1 MESVIGS
8 EKQPYLFR
16 VCAVKKGALLLPE
29 GAPSLRWQAAPRSWE
44 PLFLRPRAGWEA
56 GFTSRSSIAK
66 FFEKGLVISVNESQL
81 GLFYGLSFLCVAI
94 AFAFAAYLYLWVKKQ
109 KTENA
114 KIQEVSLLIKQGA
127 NTFMRREYLVLAK
140 FAVVAAVVILVLL
153 PSPIWT
159 GNIVDNISMAIAY
172 LCGTALSAIAGK
184 IGILVATLSNG
195 RTAEAAQKGIKPAFL
210 IGFRGGAV
218 MGLLVV
224 GCSLLGVAAVLLVTG
239 DSSILLGFSF
249 GASSLALFAKAGGG
263 IFTKTADV
271 SADLT
276 GKVELG
282 IPEDD
287 PRNPAVIAD
296 NVGDNVGDV
305 AGMGADLFDSNVAAM
320 ASALVLAQSLSGGD
334 FNNVSMVF
342 CYAILGLFASII
354 GIATARVGK
363 KGDPTTALNSSTY
376 VTTAIYLVLTAGA
389 TALFPGFS
397 WRIWGAAAVGLL
409 VGVIIGITTDYFTDD
424 SKSPVK
430 KVAKASSS
438 GPAFTVL
445 SGISYGFI
453 SALPA
458 MVGIAISALIAYK
471 LCEPMGEGYAIFG
484 ISMAAVGMLSIV
496 GMIISNDAYGP
507 IVDNARGLAEMGGL
521 GEETI
526 RTADELDSAGNT
538 VKAVTKGFS
547 ISAAGLTV
555 ISLLGA
561 FMSEANDALAAAGRE
576 LITGF
581 DIMSPTVFFGVLVGA
596 VVPAVFSAM
605 LILGVDKNAQRMV
618 AEIHRQFN
626 SIKGL
631 REGKPGVKPE
641 YDKCIDIA
649 TSGSLRELIPAG
661 LMSII
666 ATVVVGFIG
675 GPSAIG
681 GFLLGNIV
689 SGLLLALFMSNAG
702 GLWDNC
708 KKYIEAGAEGG
719 KGSDSHK
726 AAVIGDTVG
735 DPFKD
740 TAGPSINT
748 QITVVSLVSSLLS
761 SVFVMFSFFS

>member
-1 MESVIGS
+1 MESHLS
-8 EKQPYLFR
+8 
-16 VCAVKKGALLLPE
+16 
-29 GAPSLRWQAAPRSWE
+29 
-44 PLFLRPRAGWEA
+44 
-56 GFTSRSSIAK
+56 
-66 FFEKGLVISVNESQL
+66 
-81 GLFYGLSFLCVAI
+81 LFYGLSFLTVVL

-109 KTENA
+109 KTVNA
-114 KIQEVSLLIKQGA
+114 KIQEVSALIKEGA
-127 NTFMRREYLVLAK
+127 NTFMRREYKILAK
-140 FAVVAAVVILVLL
+140 FAAVAAVLILLFL
-153 PSPIWT
+153 PSPIWQ
-159 GNIVDNISMAIAY
+159 GDPVPNISMAVAYIA
-172 LCGTALSAIAGK
+172 GTVLSAIAGK

-195 RTAEAAQKGIKPAFL
+195 RAAEGAQKGLKPAFL

-224 GCSLLGVAAVLLVTG
+224 GCSLFGVAAVLMLTG

-263 IFTKTADV
+263 IFTKAADV
-271 SADLT
+271 AADLT

-282 IPEDD
+282 IAEDD

-320 ASALVLAQSLSGGD
+320 ASALVIAQSLSGGA
-334 FNNVSMVF
+334 FANTSMVF
-342 CYAILGLFASII
+342 CYAILGLLASVV

-363 KGDPTTALNSSTY
+363 NGNPTRALNSSTY
-376 VTTAIYLVLTAGA
+376 VTTAIFLALTAGA
-389 TALFPGFS
+389 TLLFEVFS
-397 WRIWGAAAVGLL
+397 WRIWGASAVGLL
-409 VGVIIGITTDYFTDD
+409 VGVIIGIATDYFTDD
-424 SKSPVK
+424 SKPIVR
-430 KVAKASSS
+430 KVAHASGS
-438 GPAFTVL
+438 GPAFTIL
-445 SGISYGFI
+445 SGVSYGFI

-458 MVGIAISALIAYK
+458 MLGIAVSALVAYK
-471 LCEPMGEGYAIFG
+471 LCEPMGDGYAIFG

-507 IVDNARGLAEMGGL
+507 IVDNARGLAEMGDL

-547 ISAAGLTV
+547 IGAAGLTV

-561 FMSEANDALAAAGRE
+561 FMSEANAALAEAGKA

-581 DIMSPTVFFGVLVGA
+581 DIMSPTVFFGILIGA
-596 VVPAVFSAM
+596 AIPAVFSAM

-618 AEIHRQFN
+618 AEIHRQFA
-626 SIKGL
+626 SIPGL
-631 REGKPGVKPE
+631 KEGREDAKPE
-641 YDKCIDIA
+641 YGKCIDIA
-649 TSGSLRELIPAG
+649 TTGALRELIPAG
-661 LMSII
+661 LMSIV
-666 ATVVVGFIG
+666 ATLVVGFIG
-675 GPSAIG
+675 GPLAIG

-689 SGLLLALFMSNAG
+689 SGLLLALFMSNSG
-702 GLWDNC
+702 GLWDNS
-708 KKYIEAGAEGG
+708 KKYVEAGNEGG
-719 KGSDSHK
+719 KGSEAHK
-726 AAVIGDTVG
+726 SAVIGDTVG

-761 SVFVMFSFFS
+761 SLFVLFSIFD

>member
-1 MESVIGS
+1 M
-8 EKQPYLFR
+8 
-16 VCAVKKGALLLPE
+16 
-29 GAPSLRWQAAPRSWE
+29 
-44 PLFLRPRAGWEA
+44 
-56 GFTSRSSIAK
+56 
-66 FFEKGLVISVNESQL
+66 ESQL
-81 GLFYGLSFLCVAI
+81 SLFYGLSFLTAAL
-94 AFAFAAYLYLWVKKQ
+94 AFAFAVYLYLWVKKRRV
-109 KTENA
+109 ENK
-114 KIQEVSLLIKQGA
+114 KIQEVSALIKEGA
-127 NTFMRREYLVLAK
+127 NTFMRREYKILAI
-140 FAVVAAVVILVLL
+140 FAGVAAVVIFVLL
-153 PSPIWT
+153 PSPVWK
-159 GNIVDNISMAIAY
+159 GDIVQNISMTVAY
-172 LCGTALSAIAGK
+172 ILGTALSAVAGK

-195 RTAEAAQKGIKPAFL
+195 RAAEGAQKGIKPAFL

-224 GCSLLGVAAVLLVTG
+224 GCSLLGVAAVLLIAG
-239 DSSILLGFSF
+239 DATILLGFSF

-320 ASALVLAQSLSGGD
+320 ASALVIAQSLTGG
-334 FNNVSMVF
+334 FANISMVF
-342 CYAILGLFASII
+342 CYAILGLLASII

-363 KGDPTTALNSSTY
+363 HGNPTRALNSSTY
-376 VTTAIYLVLTAGA
+376 VTTAVYLVLTALA
-389 TALFPGFS
+389 TVIFEGFS
-397 WRIWGAAAVGLL
+397 WRIWGASAIGLL

-424 SKSPVK
+424 SKPIVR
-430 KVAKASSS
+430 KVAHASGS

-445 SGISYGFI
+445 SGVSYGFI

-458 MVGIAISALIAYK
+458 MVGIAVSALVAYK
-471 LCEPMGEGYAIFG
+471 LCEPMGAGYAIFG

-561 FMSEANDALAAAGRE
+561 FMSEANAALAAAGKP

-581 DIMSPTVFFGVLVGA
+581 DIMSPTVFFGILVGA
-596 VVPAVFSAM
+596 VIPAVFSAM

-618 AEIHRQFN
+618 SEIHRQFN
-626 SIKGL
+626 TIKGL
-631 REGKPGVKPE
+631 REGTAKPE
-641 YDKCIDIA
+641 YGKCIDIA
-649 TSGSLRELIPAG
+649 TSGALRELIPAG
-661 LMSII
+661 LMTII
-666 ATVVVGFIG
+666 ATLVVGFIG
-675 GPSAIG
+675 GPMAIG

-689 SGLLLALFMSNAG
+689 SGLLLALFMSNSG
-702 GLWDNC
+702 GLWDNS
-708 KKYIEAGAEGG
+708 KKYVEAGNEGG
-719 KGSDSHK
+719 KGSEAHK

-748 QITVVSLVSSLLS
+748 QITVVSLVSSLVS
-761 SVFVMFSFFS
+761 SLFVAFSLFG

>member
-1 MESVIGS
+1 MEN
-8 EKQPYLFR
+8 Q
-16 VCAVKKGALLLPE
+16 LP
-29 GAPSLRWQAAPRSWE
+29 
-44 PLFLRPRAGWEA
+44 
-56 GFTSRSSIAK
+56 
-66 FFEKGLVISVNESQL
+66 
-81 GLFYGLSFLCVAI
+81 LFYGLSFLTAVL

-109 KTENA
+109 RTENA
-114 KIQEVSLLIKQGA
+114 KIIEVSALIKEGA
-127 NTFMRREYLVLAK
+127 NTFMRREYKILAI
-140 FAVVAAVVILVLL
+140 FAAVVAVLILLFL
-153 PSPIWT
+153 PSPIWM
-159 GNIVDNISMAIAY
+159 GNAVENVEMAIAY
-172 LCGTALSAIAGK
+172 LAGTALSDVAGK
-184 IGILVATLSNG
+184 IGILVATLSNS
-195 RTAEAAQKGIKPAFL
+195 RAAEGAQKGIKPAFL

-224 GCSLLGVAAVLLVTG
+224 GCSLFGVAAVLMIAG

-320 ASALVLAQSLSGGD
+320 ASALVIAQSLSGGE
-334 FNNVSMVF
+334 FANVSMVF
-342 CYAILGLFASII
+342 CYAILGLLSSII
-354 GIATARVGK
+354 GIATARIGK
-363 KGDPTTALNSSTY
+363 KGNPTRALNSSTY
-376 VTTAIYLVLTAGA
+376 VTTAVFLVLTALA
-389 TALFPGFS
+389 TLIFDGFS
-397 WRIWGAAAVGLL
+397 WRIWGAAATGLL

-424 SKSPVK
+424 SKPIVRR
-430 KVAKASSS
+430 VAHASGS

-445 SGISYGFI
+445 SGVSYGFI

-458 MVGIAISALIAYK
+458 MVGIAVSALVAYK
-471 LCEPMGEGYAIFG
+471 LCEPMGSGYAIFG

-521 GEETI
+521 GEKTI
-526 RTADELDSAGNT
+526 RVADELDSAGNT

-547 ISAAGLTV
+547 IAAAGLTV

-561 FMSEANDALAAAGRE
+561 FMSEVNTALEAAGKP

-581 DIMSPTVFFGVLVGA
+581 DIMSPTVFFGILIGA
-596 VVPAVFSAM
+596 AIPAVFSAM
-605 LILGVDKNAQRMV
+605 LILGVDRNAQRMV
-618 AEIHRQFN
+618 AEIHRQFKT
-626 SIKGL
+626 IVGL
-631 REGKPGVKPE
+631 REGKEGVKPE

-649 TSGSLRELIPAG
+649 TTGSLRELIPAG

-666 ATVVVGFIG
+666 ATLVVGFIG
-675 GPSAIG
+675 GPLAIG

-702 GLWDNC
+702 GLWDNS
-708 KKYIEAGAEGG
+708 KKYVEAGNEGG
-719 KGSDSHK
+719 KGSEAHK

-761 SVFVMFSFFS
+761 AAFVAFSIFG

>member
-1 MESVIGS
+1 M
-8 EKQPYLFR
+8 
-16 VCAVKKGALLLPE
+16 
-29 GAPSLRWQAAPRSWE
+29 
-44 PLFLRPRAGWEA
+44 
-56 GFTSRSSIAK
+56 
-66 FFEKGLVISVNESQL
+66 ESQL
-81 GLFYGLSFLCVAI
+81 SLFYGLSFLTVAV

-109 KTENA
+109 KTGNA
-114 KIQEVSLLIKQGA
+114 RIQEVFALIREGA
-127 NTFMRREYLVLAK
+127 NTFMRREYKILAK
-140 FAVVAAVVILVLL
+140 FALVAALVILVLL
-153 PSPIWT
+153 PSPIWQ
-159 GNIVDNISMAIAY
+159 GNPLGNAAMAVAYIA
-172 LCGTALSAIAGK
+172 GTVLSAIAGK
-184 IGILVATLSNG
+184 IGILVATLSNA
-195 RTAEAAQKGIKPAFL
+195 RTAEGAQKGIKPAFL

-224 GCSLLGVAAVLLVTG
+224 GFSLLGVAVVLMLTG
-239 DSSILLGFSF
+239 DSGILLGFSF

-263 IFTKTADV
+263 IFTKTADI

-320 ASALVLAQSLSGGD
+320 ASALVIAQSLSGGA
-334 FNNVSMVF
+334 FANISMVF
-342 CYAILGLFASII
+342 CYAILGLLASVI
-354 GIATARVGK
+354 GIATARIGRN
-363 KGDPTTALNSSTY
+363 GNPTRALNSSTY
-376 VTTAIYLVLTAGA
+376 VTTGIFLALTAAA
-389 TALFPGFS
+389 TAIFEGFS
-397 WRIWGAAAVGLL
+397 WRIWGASAVGLL

-424 SKSPVK
+424 SKPIVR
-430 KVAKASSS
+430 KVAHASGS

-458 MVGIAISALIAYK
+458 MVGIAVSALVAYK
-471 LCEPMGEGYAIFG
+471 LCEPMGEGYAVFG

-547 ISAAGLTV
+547 IAAAGLTV

-561 FMSEANDALAAAGRE
+561 FMAEVNGALEAAGRA

-581 DIMSPTVFFGVLVGA
+581 DIMSPTVFFGVLIGA
-596 VVPAVFSAM
+596 AVPAVFSAM

-618 AEIHRQFN
+618 QEIHRQFD
-626 SIKGL
+626 SIPGL
-631 REGKPGVKPE
+631 REGRKGVKPE
-641 YDKCIDIA
+641 YGKCIDIA
-649 TSGSLRELIPAG
+649 TSGALRELIPAG
-661 LMSII
+661 LMSIAATI
-666 ATVVVGFIG
+666 AVGFIG
-675 GPSAIG
+675 GPLAIG

-689 SGLLLALFMSNAG
+689 SGLLIALFMSNSG
-702 GLWDNC
+702 GLWDNA
-708 KKYIEAGAEGG
+708 KKYIESGAEGG
-719 KGSDSHK
+719 KGSKAHK

-748 QITVVSLVSSLLS
+748 QITVVSLVSSLMSSLFVWF
-761 SVFVMFSFFS
+761 SVFH

>member
-1 MESVIGS
+1 ME
-8 EKQPYLFR
+8 
-16 VCAVKKGALLLPE
+16 
-29 GAPSLRWQAAPRSWE
+29 
-44 PLFLRPRAGWEA
+44 
-56 GFTSRSSIAK
+56 
-66 FFEKGLVISVNESQL
+66 NQL
-81 GLFYGLSFLCVAI
+81 SLFYGLSFLTVAL

-109 KTENA
+109 RTSNA
-114 KIQEVSLLIKQGA
+114 RIEEVSLLIKEGA

-140 FAVVAAVVILVLL
+140 FAAVAAVIIFILL
-153 PSPIWT
+153 PDPVWQGDIL
-159 GNIVDNISMAIAY
+159 NNFAMAIAY
-172 LCGTALSAIAGK
+172 IAGTVLSAIAGK

-195 RTAEAAQKGIKPAFL
+195 RTAEAAKEGLKPAFL

-224 GCSLLGVAAVLLVTG
+224 GCSLLGVAAVLMLTG
-239 DSSILLGFSF
+239 DSTILLGFSF

-263 IFTKTADV
+263 IFTKTADI

-320 ASALVLAQSLSGGD
+320 ASALVIAQSLASES
-334 FNNVSMVF
+334 FANISMVF
-342 CYAILGLFASII
+342 CYAILGLFASIL

-363 KGDPTTALNSSTY
+363 NGSPTRALNSSTY
-376 VTTAIYLVLTAGA
+376 VTTAIFLVLTALA
-389 TALFPGFS
+389 TVVFEGFS
-397 WRIWGAAAVGLL
+397 WRIWGASAVGLL

-424 SKSPVK
+424 TKPIVRR
-430 KVAKASSS
+430 VAHASGS
-438 GPAFTVL
+438 GPAFTIL

-458 MVGIAISALIAYK
+458 MAGIAVSALVAYK
-471 LCEPMGEGYAIFG
+471 ICEPMGEGYAIFG
-484 ISMAAVGMLSIV
+484 ISMSAVGMLSIV

-561 FMSEANDALAAAGRE
+561 FMSEANDALAEAGKE

-581 DIMSPTVFFGVLVGA
+581 DIMSPTVFFGTLIGA
-596 VVPAVFSAM
+596 AVPAVFSAM

-618 AEIHRQFN
+618 KEIHRQFN
-626 SIKGL
+626 SIPGL
-631 REGKPGVKPE
+631 KEGKKGVKPE

-649 TSGSLRELIPAG
+649 TAGALKELIPAG
-661 LMSII
+661 LMSIV
-666 ATVVVGFIG
+666 ATLLVGFIG
-675 GPSAIG
+675 GSLAVG

-689 SGLLLALFMSNAG
+689 SGLLIALFMSNSG
-702 GLWDNC
+702 GLWDNA
-708 KKYIEAGAEGG
+708 KKYIESGEEGG
-719 KGSDSHK
+719 KGSEAHK

-748 QITVVSLVSSLLS
+748 QITVVSLVSSLMS
-761 SVFVMFSFFS
+761 SLFVLFSIF

>member
-1 MESVIGS
+1 MEAN
-8 EKQPYLFR
+8 L
-16 VCAVKKGALLLPE
+16 
-29 GAPSLRWQAAPRSWE
+29 SLMY
-44 PLFLRPRAGWEA
+44 
-56 GFTSRSSIAK
+56 
-66 FFEKGLVISVNESQL
+66 VIS
-81 GLFYGLSFLCVAI
+81 LFSVLI
-94 AFAFAAYLYLWVKKQ
+94 AFAFAAYLFLWVRRQ
-109 KTENA
+109 KSTNA
-114 KIQEVSLLIKQGA
+114 RINEVAALIKEGA
-127 NTFMRREYLVLAK
+127 NTFMRKEYRVLSI
-140 FAVVAAVVILVLL
+140 FAGIAAVIIFLLL
-153 PSPIWT
+153 PSPVWT
-159 GNIVDNISMAIAY
+159 GHPGRNLSMAAAY
-172 LCGTALSAIAGK
+172 VAGTALSAIAGK
-184 IGILVATLSNG
+184 IGILVATNANA
-195 RTAEAAQKGIKPAFL
+195 RAAEGARQGVRPAFL

-218 MGLLVV
+218 MGLAVV
-224 GCSLLGVAAVLLVTG
+224 GFSLLGVCGVLWLAG

-320 ASALVLAQSLSGGD
+320 ASSLVIAQSLAGTG

-342 CYAILGLFASII
+342 CYAILGLLASII

-363 KGDPTTALNSSTY
+363 NGPTSALNSSTY
-376 VTTAIYLVLTAGA
+376 VTTAIYLVLTAIA
-389 TALFPGFS
+389 TAVFPGFS

-424 SKSPVK
+424 SKPPVK

-458 MVGIAISALIAYK
+458 MVGIAISALVAYK

-561 FMSEANDALAAAGRE
+561 FMAEANDALAAAGRE

-581 DIMSPTVFFGVLVGA
+581 DIMNPTVFFGILVGA

-626 SIKGL
+626 EITGL
-631 REGKPGVKPE
+631 REGKAKPE
-641 YDKCIDIA
+641 YGRCIDIA
-649 TSGSLRELIPAG
+649 TSGALHELIPAG
-661 LMSII
+661 VMTIA

-675 GPSAIG
+675 GPAAIG

-689 SGLLLALFMSNAG
+689 SGLLIALFMSNAG

-748 QITVVSLVSSLLS
+748 QITVVSLVASLGSSL
-761 SVFVMFSFFS
+761 FVLFSFFH

>member
-1 MESVIGS
+1 MAYSHYGVYMEQNLS
-8 EKQPYLFR
+8 
-16 VCAVKKGALLLPE
+16 
-29 GAPSLRWQAAPRSWE
+29 
-44 PLFLRPRAGWEA
+44 
-56 GFTSRSSIAK
+56 
-66 FFEKGLVISVNESQL
+66 
-81 GLFYGLSFLCVAI
+81 LFYGLSFLTVVI
-94 AFAFAAYLYLWVKKQ
+94 AFAFALYLYLWVKKMKVQ
-109 KTENA
+109 NQRIDEISK
-114 KIQEVSLLIKQGA
+114 LIKKGA
-127 NTFMRREYLVLAK
+127 DTFMNREYRILGIFA
-140 FAVVAAVVILVLL
+140 AVVAVIIFLIL
-153 PSPIWT
+153 PQPIWE
-159 GNIVDNISMAIAY
+159 GQILSNLSMALAYIA
-172 LCGTALSAIAGK
+172 GTVLSAIAGK

-195 RTAEAAQKGIKPAFL
+195 RTAESATKGIKSAFL
-210 IGFRGGAV
+210 VGFRGGAV

-224 GCSLLGVAAVLLVTG
+224 GCSLFGVAAVLMITE
-239 DSSILLGFSF
+239 DTTILLGFSF

-271 SADLT
+271 AADLT

-305 AGMGADLFDSNVAAM
+305 AGMGADLFDSNVAA
-320 ASALVLAQSLSGGD
+320 AVSALVIASSLAGGEL
-334 FNNVSMVF
+334 NNISMVF
-342 CYAILGLFASII
+342 CYLLLGLLASVV
-354 GIATARVGK
+354 GIATAKVGK
-363 KGDPTTALNSSTY
+363 NGNPTHALNSSTY
-376 VTTAIYLVLTAGA
+376 VTTAIFLVLTAIA
-389 TALFPGFS
+389 TAIFPGFS
-397 WRIWGAAAVGLL
+397 WRIWGASSVGLL

-424 SKSPVK
+424 TKPIVR
-430 KVAKASSS
+430 KVAHASAS

-445 SGISYGFI
+445 SGVSYGFI

-458 MVGIAISALIAYK
+458 MIGIAVSALVAYK
-471 LCEPMGEGYAIFG
+471 LCAPIGDGYAIFG
-484 ISMAAVGMLSIV
+484 IAMAAVGMLSIV

-526 RTADELDSAGNT
+526 RIADELDSAGNT

-547 ISAAGLTV
+547 IGAAGLTV

-561 FMSEANDALAAAGRE
+561 FMSEVNEALVEAGKE
-576 LITGF
+576 IITGF
-581 DIMSPTVFFGVLVGA
+581 DIMEPTVFFGILIGA

-605 LILGVDKNAQRMV
+605 LILGVDRNAQRMV

-626 SIKGL
+626 EIKGL
-631 REGKPGVKPE
+631 KEGTSSPD

-649 TSGSLRELIPAG
+649 TSGALKELVPAG
-661 LMSII
+661 LMAILMTL
-666 ATVVVGFIG
+666 AVGFIG
-675 GPSAIG
+675 GPEAIG

-702 GLWDNC
+702 GLWDNS
-708 KKYIEAGAEGG
+708 KKYVEAGAEGG
-719 KGSDSHK
+719 KGSEAHK

-748 QITVVSLVSSLLS
+748 QITVVSLVSSLCAAIFVALS
-761 SVFVMFSFFS
+761 IF

>member
-1 MESVIGS
+1 ME
-8 EKQPYLFR
+8 QHL
-16 VCAVKKGALLLPE
+16 
-29 GAPSLRWQAAPRSWE
+29 
-44 PLFLRPRAGWEA
+44 
-56 GFTSRSSIAK
+56 T
-66 FFEKGLVISVNESQL
+66 
-81 GLFYGLSFLCVAI
+81 LFYGLSFLIAVI
-94 AFAFAAYLYLWVKKQ
+94 AFAYAAYLYMWVKRQ
-109 KTENA
+109 PLENK
-114 KIQEVSLLIKQGA
+114 KIIEVAGLIRNGA
-127 NTFMRREYLVLAK
+127 NTFMTREYKILAIFAGVIAVL
-140 FAVVAAVVILVLL
+140 ILLFL
-153 PSPIWT
+153 PSPIWK
-159 GNIVDNISMAIAY
+159 GDALSNVGMAASYIA
-172 LCGTALSAIAGK
+172 GTVLSAIAGK
-184 IGILVATLSNG
+184 IGIIVASLSNG
-195 RTAEAAQKGIKPAFL
+195 RSAEAAKKGIKPAFL

-224 GCSLLGVAAVLLVTG
+224 GCSLLGVAAVLMIVG
-239 DSSILLGFSF
+239 DASILLGFSF

-271 SADLT
+271 AADLT

-282 IPEDD
+282 IAEDD

-320 ASALVLAQSLSGGD
+320 TSAIVIAQSLAGGE

-342 CYAILGLFASII
+342 CYGILGLLSSII
-354 GIATARVGK
+354 GIATARIGK
-363 KGDPTTALNSSTY
+363 NGSPTNALNSSTY
-376 VTTAIYLVLTAGA
+376 VTTGIFMALTALA
-389 TALFPGFS
+389 TYLLPGFS
-397 WRIWGAAAVGLL
+397 WRIWGAATVGLL

-424 SKSPVK
+424 SKPIVK
-430 KVAKASSS
+430 KCAHASKS

-445 SGISYGFI
+445 SGVSYGFI
-453 SALPA
+453 SAMPA
-458 MVGIAISALIAYK
+458 MVGIAISALAAYK
-471 LCEPMGEGYAIFG
+471 ICEPMGPGYAIFG

-507 IVDNARGLAEMGGL
+507 IVDNARGLAEMGDL

-526 RTADELDSAGNT
+526 RIADELDSAGNT

-561 FMSEANDALAAAGRE
+561 FMSEVNAHLIAAGSE
-576 LITGF
+576 PITGF
-581 DIMSPTVFFGVLVGA
+581 DIMDPTVFFGILIGA
-596 VVPAVFSAM
+596 SIPAVFSAM

-618 AEIHRQFN
+618 AEIHRQFRE
-626 SIKGL
+626 IKGL
-631 REGKPGVKPE
+631 RDGDPDAKPE

-649 TSGSLRELIPAG
+649 TTGSLRELIPAG
-661 LMSII
+661 LMSIL
-666 ATVVVGFIG
+666 ATIIVGIIG
-675 GPSAIG
+675 GAKAVG

-702 GLWDNC
+702 GLWDNS
-708 KKYIEAGAEGG
+708 KKYVEAGNEGG
-719 KGSDSHK
+719 KGSEAHK

-748 QITVVSLVSSLLS
+748 QITVVSLVASLLS
-761 SVFVMFSFFS
+761 AIFATISIF